1 MFEFSRLEDRQLPRH
16 FAISVSQLALWGC
29 AYLSCLFDLWSLAS
43 VKTLPVDRFARQS
56 QAIALVGLPVLWLI
70 MSLLHFHS
78 LEDLF
83 ILRLRYSPHPA
94 ADTVNRLIVA
104 HNRWPMIHDPHWI
117 GYLSLPLLVLG
128 AFGLYALGR
137 RVRPAIAALG
147 VSLTVTGCLYI
158 GGVFGLFTSL
168 MRGLGDVDPRFTD
181 GAIATYAAATADHG
195 AYGLTRTLAELALL
209 GLAVQAIALWRA
221 PHIPCWATATIVLGC
236 TLFLLFWDIDNLMIV
251 GEICL
256 IAGLLPISRELWRD
270 YRAT

>member
-1 MFEFSRLEDRQLPRH
+1 MN
-16 FAISVSQLALWGC
+16 
-29 AYLSCLFDLWSLAS
+29 
-43 VKTLPVDRFARQS
+43 TLPLDRFTRQS

-70 MSLLHFHS
+70 MSVLHFRS
-78 LEDLF
+78 LEDLL
-83 ILRLRYSPHPA
+83 IVRLRYVPHPA

-104 HNRWPMIHDPHWI
+104 HNRWPMIHDPQWI

-209 GLAVQAIALWRA
+209 GLAVQAMALWRA
-221 PHIPCWATATIVLGC
+221 PNIPRWATATIILGC
-236 TLFLLFWDIDNLMIV
+236 ALFLAFWDIDNLMLV

-256 IAGLLPISRELWRD
+256 IAGLLPISRELWRNYSD
-270 YRAT
+270 PLRPVTSGGSGAVKFRRRRSQAAHIALPCDSSIPVK

>member
-1 MFEFSRLEDRQLPRH
+1 M
-16 FAISVSQLALWGC
+16 
-29 AYLSCLFDLWSLAS
+29 
-43 VKTLPVDRFARQS
+43 KTLLVDRFARQS
-56 QAIALVGLPVLWLI
+56 QAMALVALPVLWLI

-83 ILRLRYSPHPA
+83 IVRLRYVPHPA
-94 ADTVNRLIVA
+94 PDTVNRLIAA

-128 AFGLYALGR
+128 AFGLHALGR

-147 VSLTVTGCLYI
+147 VSLTVTGCLYV
-158 GGVFGLFTSL
+158 GGVFGLFTAL

-195 AYGLTRTLAELALL
+195 AYGLTRALAQLALL
-209 GLAVQAIALWRA
+209 GVAVQAMALWRA
-221 PHIPCWATATIVLGC
+221 PHIPNWSTATTILGC
-236 TLFLLFWDIDNLMIV
+236 ASLLAFWDIDNLMIV

-256 IAGLLPISRELWRD
+256 IIGLLPISRELRRD
-270 YRAT
+270 CG